1 MKLLLL
7 AGEESGM
14 IYREQ
19 IAARVREMRPD
30 VEIRGYGDYGFKT
43 GDLAVMG
50 IIQVLR
56 RLFYFLRVKRTME
69 RAIDEWRPDVVCTVD
84 YPGLNL
90 KLDAYA
96 KARGIWTVHVVCPQV
111 WAWHQSRIPK
121 IERSVDRICCFLPF
135 EPRIFRPGL
144 AEFVGHPLALE
155 MEREARS
162 EKPEAPSP
170 GTDPGKLLAV
180 LPGSRMGEIRH
191 HMPKLLKVIAGLRR
205 DMPGLRVVIPAANE
219 KAKRAIGAY
228 GVDAVEV
235 RLGGAR
241 ALLREADAAVVA
253 SGTAT
258 LEAAL
263 AGCPTVLVYHVDLLF
278 EVICRFTLK
287 GVKHIG
293 LINIVCEKT
302 GETVP
307 CPMPELIQQDFTVAN
322 VLKYLRPWLTDVAAN
337 SEARVKLAAASALL
351 RPEGDPI
358 SKIAGIVL
366 ADAKRPALVVN
377 GVRAEVAS
385 TFWQRFMGLM
395 GRSPLPPGEGLLIP
409 RCSSI
414 HTCFMRFAIDATFLD
429 GDDNVVKV
437 VRNIRPWRLCVWG
450 GRRAAK
456 VLETTAVCR
465 GAHG

>member
-19 IAARVREMRPD
+19 IAAKVREMHPD

-50 IIQVLR
+50 IVQVLR
-56 RLFYFLRVKRTME
+56 RIFYFLRVKRTME

-96 KARGIWTVHVVCPQV
+96 KVRGIRTVHVVCPQV

-121 IERSVDRICCFLPF
+121 IERSVDHICCFLPF
-135 EPRIFRPGL
+135 EPKIFRPGL

-155 MEREARS
+155 MREEERTLAVGSRTS
-162 EKPEAPSP
+162 
-170 GTDPGKLLAV
+170 GTKLLAV
-180 LPGSRMGEIRH
+180 LPGSRLGEIRH
-191 HMPKLLKVIAGLRR
+191 HMPKLLEAVAELRR
-205 DMPGLRVVIPAANE
+205 DMTDLRAVVPAANE
-219 KAKRAIGAY
+219 KAMKAITSEVGRSGLPEDVVA
-228 GVDAVEV
+228 V

-241 ALLREADAAVVA
+241 DVLREADAAVVA

-278 EVICRFTLK
+278 EVICRLTLK

-293 LINIVCEKT
+293 LVNIVCEKT
-302 GETVP
+302 GEDVP

-322 VLKYLRPWLTDVAAN
+322 VLKHVRAWLTDEAAN
-337 SEARVKLAAASALL
+337 AAAREALAKATRLL
-351 RPEGDPI
+351 RTDGDPV
-358 SKIAGIVL
+358 SKIARLVL
-366 ADAKRPALVVN
+366 ADSRQ
-377 GVRAEVAS
+377 GV
-385 TFWQRFMGLM
+385 
-395 GRSPLPPGEGLLIP
+395 
-409 RCSSI
+409 
-414 HTCFMRFAIDATFLD
+414 
-429 GDDNVVKV
+429 
-437 VRNIRPWRLCVWG
+437 
-450 GRRAAK
+450 
-456 VLETTAVCR
+456 
-465 GAHG
+465 